1 MMLDYG
7 WDQSQGLSPGWGI
20 GVGSSSQG
28 GIPGRGVTQAFKMG
42 EDQGQQGEGESTIL
56 GFP

>member
-1 MMLDYG
+1 MLDCG

-20 GVGSSSQG
+20 GVGWRGQG

-42 EDQGQQGEGESTIL
+42 KDQNQQEEGDSAIL